1 MRKVLTM
8 LVVLLL
14 TGCSHQVTLQESF
27 PQPVISKLPATV
39 VLHLPEELRNVV
51 HKEKPEHGGEWTVYF
66 GDANVNLFSAI
77 FQGLIENVKVVEK
90 ASAIPDGAF
99 VITPTMKDFQFSTPG
114 MSKTDFYEVWIKYQL
129 ELAQPKSR
137 VLHTWPFT
145 AYGREEKDG
154 KAASSAMR
162 EATRRAMRDAAAAIV
177 LNYPKQKVVRKHL
190 VAQGETP

>member
-1 MRKVLTM
+1 MRTILTM

-14 TGCSHQVTLQESF
+14 AGCSHQVTLQENF
-27 PQPVISKLPATV
+27 PEPVISKLPATV
-39 VLHLPEELRNVV
+39 VLYLPAELRNAV
-51 HKEKPEHGGEWTVYF
+51 HKEKPEHGGEWTLYF
-66 GDANVNLFSAI
+66 RDANVNLFTAI
-77 FQGLIENVKVVEK
+77 FQGLIENVTVVDK
-90 ASAIPDGAF
+90 ATAIPDGAF
-99 VITPTMKDFQFSTPG
+99 VITPAMKDFQFSTPG

-137 VLHTWPFT
+137 ILHTWPFT

-190 VAQGETP
+190 LAQGETP